1 MKSLPRSVALT
12 LLAASLVGCAASRPV
27 LYPNPKLNQSGP
39 AVSKLA
45 VEDCQRKADAANVD
59 DGQAAEVAKS
69 TGVGAAVGAAT
80 GAAVGAV
87 LGNAGRGAATGA
99 AGGGAHGLIGRAV
112 PLVRPEP
119 AVQGLCRSL
128 PARSGLRGAGL
139 EVVARTGWLAYR
151 RAVKPGVPAVRIA
164 PGGGLRTNPWNLAAS
179 L

>member
-1 MKSLPRSVALT
+1 MKALFLRAGSVLLT
-12 LLAASLVGCAASRPV
+12 VGLLGCASSRPV

-99 AGGGAHGLIGRAV
+99 AGGGAHGLIGGLFRSSGPSPLYRAYV
-112 PLVRPEP
+112 DRCLRD
-119 AVQGLCRSL
+119 QGY
-128 PARSGLRGAGL
+128 
-139 EVVARTGWLAYR
+139 EVLGW
-151 RAVKPGVPAVRIA
+151 K
-164 PGGGLRTNPWNLAAS
+164 
-179 L
+179 